1 MRILVCGASGQ
12 VGHELV
18 DRAHAYGLEALG
30 MARGQ
35 LDITNADQVVQTV
48 SRLKPRLIINAAAYT
63 HVDNAETHSEQAYA
77 VNRDGAAILAE
88 AARKADIPLLHIST
102 DYVFSGEA
110 QTPYKETDEVAPT
123 GVYGAS
129 KLAGEAA
136 IQAVLDQHVV
146 LRTSWVYGVHG
157 HNFVKT
163 MLRLG
168 RQRDSLSVVADQFG
182 CPTQAGSIADVLLQL
197 AQRYAREGTLAW
209 GIYHYSGRSFCTWF
223 DFAVEVFRQAEA
235 KGILPKQPQVS
246 SITTAQYP
254 TPARRPV
261 WSVLDCSKFE
271 TTFGMA
277 THDWHDDLA
286 PVLDALGSAD
296 AHLSSLAAHHSQA

>member
-18 DRAHAYGLEALG
+18 GRAHAYGLEALG
-30 MARGQ
+30 MTRGQ
-35 LDITNADQVVQTV
+35 LDITNAGEIVQAV
-48 SRLKPRLIINAAAYT
+48 RQLKPGLIINAAAYT

-77 VNRDGAAILAE
+77 VNRDGAARLAE
-88 AARKADIPLLHIST
+88 AAQGAAIPLLHIST

-110 QTPYKETDEVAPT
+110 RTPYNERDEVAPT

-129 KLAGEAA
+129 KLAGEAF
-136 IQAVLDQHVV
+136 IQAVLGQHVI

-168 RQRDSLSVVADQFG
+168 CQRDSLSVVADQFG

-209 GIYHYSGRSFCTWF
+209 GLYHYSGRSFCTWF
-223 DFAVEVFRQAEA
+223 DFAVEIFRQAEA
-235 KGILPKQPQVS
+235 KGILPKQPQLS

-271 TTFGMA
+271 ATFGIA

-286 PVLDALGSAD
+286 AVLDALGGTD
-296 AHLSSLAAHHSQA
+296 AHLASLAAQHSQA

>member
-1 MRILVCGASGQ
+1 MRILVCGAGGQ

-30 MARGQ
+30 MTRAH
-35 LDITNADQVVQTV
+35 LDITAADQIEALV
-48 SRLKPRLIINAAAYT
+48 SQLKPAMIINAAAYT

-77 VNRDGAAILAE
+77 VNRDGAKRLAE
-88 AARKADIPLLHIST
+88 AARRASIPLLHIST

-110 QTPYKETDEVAPT
+110 RAPYREEDQVSPT

-136 IQAVLDQHVV
+136 IQAVLPEHLI
-146 LRTSWVYGVHG
+146 LRTSWVYGTHG

-163 MLRLG
+163 MLRLAH
-168 RQRDSLSVVADQFG
+168 QRDSLSVVADQFG

-197 AQRYAREGTLAW
+197 AQRYAREGTLTW
-209 GIYHYSGRSFCTWF
+209 GLYHYSGRSPCTWF
-223 DFAVEVFRQAEA
+223 DFAVEIFRQAEA
-235 KGILPKQPQVS
+235 KGLLAKQPQVS

-254 TPARRPV
+254 TPARRPA
-261 WSVLDCSKFE
+261 WSVLDCAKFE
-271 TTFGMA
+271 ATFGID
-277 THDWHDDLA
+277 THDWRDDLSV
-286 PVLDALGSAD
+286 VLDMLSTKAPD
-296 AHLSSLAAHHSQA
+296 AAVGAAQPSQA

>member
-1 MRILVCGASGQ
+1 MRILVCGAGGQ

-30 MARGQ
+30 MTRAH
-35 LDITNADQVVQTV
+35 LDITSADQIAALV
-48 SRLKPRLIINAAAYT
+48 SELKPRLIINAAAYT
-63 HVDNAETHSEQAYA
+63 HVDNAETHREQAYA
-77 VNRDGAAILAE
+77 VNRDGAARLAE
-88 AARKADIPLLHIST
+88 AARRVSIPLLHIST

-110 QTPYKETDEVAPT
+110 RVPYREEDEVSPT

-136 IQAVLDQHVV
+136 IQAVLREHLI
-146 LRTSWVYGVHG
+146 LRTSWVYGSHG

-163 MLRLG
+163 MLRLAQ
-168 RQRDSLSVVADQFG
+168 QRDSLSVVADQFG

-209 GIYHYSGRSFCTWF
+209 GLYHYSGRSPCTWF
-223 DFAVEVFRQAEA
+223 DFAVEIFRQAEA
-235 KGILPKQPQVS
+235 KGMLAKQPQVS

-254 TPARRPV
+254 TPARRPA
-261 WSVLDCSKFE
+261 WSVLDCAKFE
-271 TTFGMA
+271 ATFGID
-277 THDWHDDLA
+277 THDWHDDLSV
-286 PVLDALGSAD
+286 VLDVLAAREAD
-296 AHLSSLAAHHSQA
+296 AAVGAAQPSQV